1 MTERYFDWQKTIL
14 SEMPSLADEDIT
26 DKIPEKA
33 IVRFI
38 ADENG
43 RPISRSYKKVLIVD
57 KYTKKNVS
65 PGDAWLCSL
74 TEQSSCIIAYPDQKI
89 TTEMLAG
96 LDSRL
101 FDSLVEEIWD
111 RHRELFE
118 QRLDS
123 RARQEF
129 LEKAR
134 SESEL
139 QYKSA
144 IEDRDAKI
152 EELESE
158 LARARFMVEKLSSA
172 PAEKKEGADQGAES
186 ERPPVSV
193 IPREYF
199 SPAPGLPETANR
211 IGPDRPVS
219 GSVYDVYRPT
229 ANVIMSPSFTDR
241 TYFIHISRNGHYLIV
256 RPHDYGN
263 ITCTDGIIRIRGL
276 GHLAPFKGPC
286 QLDARYSQRYAGLL
300 IRLDS
305 AILEE
310 GTEEVDDAPAGQGL

>member
-1 MTERYFDWQKTIL
+1 MSERYYDWQKAIL
-14 SEMPSLADEDIT
+14 SEMPSLADEDVS
-26 DKIPEKA
+26 DKLPERA
-33 IVRFI
+33 IVRFVS
-38 ADENG
+38 DENG

-57 KYTKKNVS
+57 KFTKNKVS
-65 PGDAWLCSL
+65 PGDAWLCTL
-74 TEQSSCIIAYPDQKI
+74 AEQSSCIVAYPDQKI

-96 LDSRL
+96 LDKRL
-101 FDSLVEEIWD
+101 FDSLVDEIWEH
-111 RHRELFE
+111 HRELFE

-134 SESEL
+134 SESES

-144 IEDRDAKI
+144 IEDRDARI

-158 LARARFMVEKLSSA
+158 LGRARFMVEKLSAA
-172 PAEKKEGADQGAES
+172 PTAKEEPVQGSES
-186 ERPPVSV
+186 ERPPVPA

-211 IGPDRPVS
+211 ISIDRPVS
-219 GSVYDVYRPT
+219 GAVYDVYRPT

-276 GHLAPFKGPC
+276 GTLAPFQGPC

-310 GTEEVDDAPAGQGL
+310 GTEEVDDALVGQGL

>member
-1 MTERYFDWQKTIL
+1 MSERYYDWQKAIL
-14 SEMPSLADEDIT
+14 SEMPSLAEEGIT
-26 DKIPEKA
+26 DKLPEKA
-33 IVRFI
+33 IVRFVS
-38 ADENG
+38 DDKG

-57 KYTKKNVS
+57 KYTNKTVS
-65 PGDAWLCSL
+65 SGEAWLCTL
-74 TEQSSCIIAYPDQKI
+74 TEQSSSIIAYPEQKI

-96 LDSRL
+96 LDERL
-101 FDSLVEEIWD
+101 FEALVEEIWE

-123 RARQEF
+123 RTRQEF

-158 LARARFMVEKLSSA
+158 LARARFIVEKLSAA
-172 PAEKKEGADQGAES
+172 PAVKEGPVQEQGS
-186 ERPPVSV
+186 ERPPVPA
-193 IPREYF
+193 IPRGYF

-211 IGPDRPVS
+211 ISAEKPVS
-219 GSVYDVYRPT
+219 SIVYDVYRPT
-229 ANVIMSPSFTDR
+229 PNVLMSPSFTDR

-263 ITCTDGIIRIRGL
+263 ITCTDGIIRIKGL
-276 GHLAPFKGPC
+276 GSLAPFHGPC

-305 AILEE
+305 GIPEE
-310 GTEEVDDAPAGQGL
+310 GSEEVDAPAEQGL